1 MEGVRKVEFANVAEF
16 RQNARR
22 VFDRL
27 ARMGEVVVV
36 RNGRPIG
43 LLVAADAA
51 TLDAF
56 RVAAQRARAQ
66 LAVSRLRGAARRRGL
81 DRLSGRAVDGLI
93 RTARRERAA
102 RR

>member
-1 MEGVRKVEFANVAEF
+1 MEFANVGEF
-16 RQNARR
+16 RQNAAR
-22 VFDRL
+22 VFEKLRS
-27 ARMGEVVVV
+27 AGELVIL

-43 LLVAADAA
+43 LLVSTDAA

-66 LAVSRLRGAARRRGL
+66 LALGRVRRAAARRL
-81 DRLSGRAVDGLI
+81 DRLSPNAVDGLI
-93 RTARRERAA
+93 RTTRRERTP

>member
-1 MEGVRKVEFANVAEF
+1 MEFANVAEF
-16 RQNARR
+16 RQNAAR
-22 VFDRL
+22 VFERL
-27 ARMGEVVVV
+27 GRVGEVVVL

-43 LLVAADAA
+43 LLVAAEPA

-66 LAVSRLRGAARRRGL
+66 LAVQRLRAAARNRGV
-81 DRLSGRAVDGLI
+81 DRLDGRAIEELVR
-93 RTARRERAA
+93 RTRRERAA

>member
-1 MEGVRKVEFANVAEF
+1 MEFANVGEF
-16 RQNARR
+16 RQNAAR
-22 VFDRL
+22 VFEKLRS
-27 ARMGEVVVV
+27 AGELVIL

-43 LLVAADAA
+43 LLVSTDAA

-66 LAVSRLRGAARRRGL
+66 LGVGRVRRAAARRGL
-81 DRLSGRAVDGLI
+81 DRLSPNAIDGLI
-93 RTARRERAA
+93 RTTRRERTP